1 MDWPRQ
7 DQGEIAPMPKSALRL
22 LRVGIVAIGVLILC
36 MAAKGEGAQE
46 RAAKDIPEGLQLV
59 PRLGISAEY
68 GGFIVQQENYAS
80 MLRRRLEVDVLQ
92 YRRHI
97 LYLDFDEKTFFG
109 IPGNAWGFNL
119 MKYDITLGGY
129 RYDFGN
135 FYLGLFLH
143 HQCNNPIHT
152 TDYHIIVDRER
163 ANIYMVGLE
172 FLTKNMR
179 IGMKDRG
186 INFDSPDAFE
196 FLGRF
201 AGGLWLSKVFT
212 RENIRLN
219 EDFKGRLR
227 FDILRYRRLVPYV
240 EVGGELL
247 IGGPTARLS
256 PSVEVGARYHLSKFD
271 ITPFFNWTREQE
283 ALTIE
288 PSRPAYIAK
297 NSLLGGGRVEVML
310 DSETF
315 GPTPDGEGV
324 QLFPE
329 IHGNADFALLLNNP
343 NLKGHGNLE
352 LDFEALR
359 WKPWTIFLY
368 TDLNFYTRKEDYKP
382 DKINYWLQYGLT
394 YAWDR
399 YFVEGYVK
407 NRRRV
412 DGNFFR
418 GTTERSNQASLRA
431 GTKGMK
437 PGHYNDGISFKG
449 NSFQWLNNWNAQ
461 ASVGHY
467 FNNRDWQYLWNL
479 TARVRWDPLR
489 WYIVVPYIQGDVNW
503 MSGGGST
510 GDATEY
516 AVEPGF
522 RFHGVLDLAVYY
534 RFQHRQNVLFFK
546 GPSENQ
552 NLFGIRALF

>member
-1 MDWPRQ
+1 MMLKMLLP
-7 DQGEIAPMPKSALRL
+7 L
-22 LRVGIVAIGVLILC
+22 LRVAIVAMGVLLISTV
-36 MAAKGEGAQE
+36 ARGEGRQE
-46 RAAKDIPEGLQLV
+46 SGGKDIPEGFQLL
-59 PRLGISAEY
+59 PRVGISTEY
-68 GGFIVQQENYAS
+68 GGFIVNQENYTS

-97 LYLDFDEKTFFG
+97 FYIDFDEKTFFG
-109 IPGNAWGFNL
+109 IPGNGWEFNL
-119 MKYDITLGGY
+119 MKYDVNLAGY
-129 RYDFGN
+129 RYDFGD
-135 FYLGLFLH
+135 FYLGLFIH

-152 TDYHIIVDRER
+152 KDYHTLIDRER
-163 ANIYMVGLE
+163 ANIYMAGLE

-186 INFDSPDAFE
+186 INFDSPDDYE

-212 RENIRLN
+212 RENINLN
-219 EDFKGRLR
+219 WDLKAQLR
-227 FDILRYRRLVPYV
+227 YDILRYWRLVPYV
-240 EVGGELL
+240 EIGGELL
-247 IGGPTARLS
+247 VGNITRLA
-256 PSVEVGARYHLSKFD
+256 PAAEVGVRYHINKVDF
-271 ITPFFNWTREQE
+271 TPFFRWSRDQE
-283 ALTIE
+283 ALSID
-288 PSRPAYIAK
+288 PSTPAYIAK
-297 NSLLGGGRVEVML
+297 NTLYAGARLEVLL

-315 GPTPDGEGV
+315 GPSANGQGL

-329 IHGNADFALLLNNP
+329 IHGNANYALFLNNP
-343 NLKGHGNLE
+343 NFTGHGSME

-359 WKPWTIFLY
+359 WKHWTIFLY
-368 TDLNFYTRKEDYKP
+368 TDMNFNSRKEDFKP
-382 DKINYWLQYGLT
+382 DKVNYWMDYGLT

-407 NRRRV
+407 NHRRV
-412 DGNFFR
+412 DDNIFR
-418 GTTERSNQASLRA
+418 GTTERSNQAGLRA

-449 NSFQWLNNWNAQ
+449 PDTFQWLNNWNAQ

-479 TARVRWDPLR
+479 AAKVRWDMLR
-489 WYIVVPYIQGDVNW
+489 WYFVIPYIQGDVNW
-503 MSGGGST
+503 LAGGGST

-516 AVEPGF
+516 AVEPGL

-534 RFQHRQNVLFFK
+534 RFQHQQNVLLFK

-552 NLFGIRALF
+552 NMVGVRVLF